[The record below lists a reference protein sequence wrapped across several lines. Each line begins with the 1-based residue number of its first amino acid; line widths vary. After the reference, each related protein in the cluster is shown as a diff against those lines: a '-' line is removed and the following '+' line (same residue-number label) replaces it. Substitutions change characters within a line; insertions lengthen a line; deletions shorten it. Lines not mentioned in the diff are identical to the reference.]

1 MDTIEF
7 PGLGLKFYVSRKA
20 FSVFNIPIYWY
31 GIIIAFAFLLAVLL
45 GMRSSKKFGI
55 DPDNIIDLVLF
66 AAPVA
71 IVTARLY
78 YVIFS
83 WENFK
88 DNPIDIINTREGGL
102 AIYGAIIGAVVV
114 AYIFAKKRKIGVL
127 KLFDFGSPYLILAQ
141 GIGRWGNFI
150 NQEAYGTTT
159 SLPWGMTG
167 SDIGPDPVHPTF
179 LYESLWDFAVFFFL
193 IWYRKKKKV
202 EGEVFFL
209 YMILYGIGRFWI
221 EGLRSDSLMLGNI
234 RISQFLAALFVILM
248 SILLVIRRKKQLEA
262 YETDEIGTSNYAS
275 VLKKIQEEEDEVLN
289 SAANEETETAVGDT
303 ESEPSGGD
311 GDVGAASN
319 NEVASTLGDAEDI
332 SENELEN
339 YEENYEENNGEFS
352 EEKSITDNEGENIAE
367 KNTVEDS
374 KTVD

>member
-7 PGLGLKFYVSRKA
+7 PGLGLKFFVSRVA
-20 FSVFNIPIYWY
+20 FKVFGIPIYWY

-83 WENFK
+83 WEDFK
-88 DNPIDIINTREGGL
+88 DNPLDIIDTRRGGL

-209 YMILYGIGRFWI
+209 YMILYGVGRFWI
-221 EGLRSDSLMLGNI
+221 EGLRTDSLMLGNI
-234 RISQFLAALFVILM
+234 RISKFLAALFVILM
-248 SILLVIRRKKQLEA
+248 SIMFFMRRKKHLEA
-262 YETDEIGTSNYAS
+262 YDTDEVGTSNYAS
-275 VLKKIQEEEDEVLN
+275 VLKKIKEEEDEIIN
-289 SAANEETETAVGDT
+289 STASEENEIAAGDN
-303 ESEPSGGD
+303 ESEPSAGD
-311 GDVGAASN
+311 EDVDVESGDEAENIDDVEEKG
-319 NEVASTLGDAEDI
+319 VADAEGTAGNESI
-332 SENELEN
+332 SDDE
-339 YEENYEENNGEFS
+339 EEN
-352 EEKSITDNEGENIAE
+352 I
-367 KNTVEDS
+367 VEDS
-374 KTVD
+374 KIEG